1 MRAASPGG
9 AGSSGGVS
17 RREEDAARKRGG
29 SPEGLTPLG
38 SKKMVPSDRIS
49 SLARRRYTQ
58 RRTPQTVAPGV
69 SLLGSP
75 AAGFLCQRPA
85 HSLKARRGF
94 STARDR
100 LLASAFPS
108 PATTPAFAGPIPGS
122 TVLAWCFAP
131 SAACFFRPFGSSLH
145 NPVPVSRFRLLHRPK
160 PVAISATCLA
170 GCAFRLHSP
179 SGLLPPSGS
188 MCWAKFAACRP
199 AFRSARSPLTPRC
212 RFYC

>member
-1 MRAASPGG
+1 MGLVLRG
-9 AGSSGGVS
+9 AFRGGSS
-17 RREEDAARKRGG
+17 DAARKRGG

-85 HSLKARRGF
+85 HSLKARRG
-94 STARDR
+94 SATARDR

-108 PATTPAFAGPIPGS
+108 PATPPAFAGPIPGS
-122 TVLAWCFAP
+122 TALACCFASP
-131 SAACFFRPFGSSLH
+131 AVCFLRPFGLRLH
-145 NPVPVSRFRLLHRPK
+145 NRSGFRSRSRLLHRLK
-160 PVAISATCLA
+160 PVALSAICLA
-170 GCAFRLHSP
+170 GCSFRLHSP

-188 MCWAKFAACRP
+188 KRSAELAACRP
-199 AFRSARSPLTPRC
+199 AFRSARSPLAPRR